1 MVILHGGKTMCTI
14 RDSKILMALAFFLML
29 CCQHI
34 GFAQVPAPST
44 ASALPPKI
52 ETKIFAA
59 LPTAQ
64 RASLSPDGLKISYRR
79 ARNGRDEIVVRTV
92 DSNAEQ
98 IIDIPE
104 EMDLAWKKW
113 AGNDRLLLGIARPF
127 NFFGVD
133 VIQTSLLAYDV
144 PKKTLAVV
152 GGANLGLDGDDV
164 LYVDPDG
171 AYILQSLSL
180 DLYKQP
186 AVYKIK
192 LADLTMEKIQNSRE
206 DVSEWYAD
214 DAGQLRMGVGFKYG
228 TLQFLYR
235 SGIDQPFKPIARI
248 RKSDSDA
255 EQKEKLFGLAS
266 IVTGSDE
273 GYVLSD
279 EKTGRVALYKFNY
292 LTQEMGEQI
301 YAHDRHDLEEFNLS
315 PDGKFVESVSFV
327 DDQDRIV
334 WLTPAMK
341 KLQSQLSKAVPEH
354 NLQIVSRSRDGNRML
369 ILGSAPND
377 PGLYYIYDNAKRD
390 LRRFINVQTALP
402 PEWLS
407 ETKPIAYKARDG
419 LDIPAYLTL
428 PRGRDP
434 KNLPLIIVP
443 HGGPFGIRDKLGYD
457 PEVQF
462 LANRGYAVLQPNYRG
477 SGGYGTAFF
486 EAGKGQIGRAM
497 QDDLDDGMD
506 WLVKQGISDAKRVCV
521 VGGSYGGYAAVW
533 AITRNPERYRCAAS
547 FAGVMDWDNMLKY
560 DRKFL
565 SKKGFG
571 NFSERVKGENVKT
584 LDAFSPYRK
593 AATINRPLLLGHGDQ
608 DFTVPISQSKK
619 LVDAMKKAGKNQS
632 LISYKGEG
640 HSFSDPANFQ
650 SWLDQM
656 DSFLAQHNPA

>member
-1 MVILHGGKTMCTI
+1 MATSHGGKTMGAI
-14 RDSKILMALAFFLML
+14 FDSRILQLAAFFLL
-29 CCQHI
+29 ITSQHLA
-34 GFAQVPAPST
+34 FAQAPAPSMAS

-52 ETKIFAA
+52 ETRLFAA
-59 LPTAQ
+59 LPTA
-64 RASLSPDGLKISYRR
+64 RNGDLSPDGLKMSYRR
-79 ARNGRDEIVVRTV
+79 ARNGRDEIVVQTI
-92 DSNAEQ
+92 DSNAQQ

-133 VIQTSLLAYDV
+133 VMQTSLLAYDV
-144 PKKTLAVV
+144 SNRTLTVV
-152 GGANLGLDGDDV
+152 GSANMGLEGDDV

-171 AYILQSLSL
+171 AYIIQSLSI

-192 LADLTMEKIQNSRE
+192 LADLTMEKIQSSRD

-214 DAGQLRMGVGFKYG
+214 DAGQLRMGVGIRNG
-228 TLQFLYR
+228 ALQFLYR

-248 RKSDSDA
+248 RRSDSDS
-255 EQKEKLFGLAS
+255 EKKEKLFGLAS

-279 EKTGRVALYKFNY
+279 EKTGRVALYRFNY
-292 LTQEMGEQI
+292 ATQEMGEQI
-301 YAHDRHDLEEFNLS
+301 FSHDRHDLEGFNLS
-315 PDGKFVESVSFV
+315 PDGKVVESISFV

-341 KLQSQLSKAVPEH
+341 KLQTSLSAAVPEH

-377 PGLYYIYDNAKRD
+377 PGLYYIYDKAKRD
-390 LRRFINVQTALP
+390 LRRFIDVQTALP
-402 PEWLS
+402 PQWLS
-407 ETKPIAYKARDG
+407 ETKSVTYKARDG

-434 KNLPLIIVP
+434 KNLPLIIMQ
-443 HGGPFGIRDKLGYD
+443 HGGPFGVRDKLGFD
-457 PEVQF
+457 AEVQF

-486 EAGKGQIGRAM
+486 DAGKGQIGRAM

-506 WLVKQGISDAKRVCV
+506 WLVKQGIGDAKRVCV
-521 VGGSYGGYAAVW
+521 IGSSYGGYAAVW
-533 AITRNPERYRCAAS
+533 AITR
-547 FAGVMDWDNMLKY
+547 
-560 DRKFL
+560 
-565 SKKGFG
+565 
-571 NFSERVKGENVKT
+571 
-584 LDAFSPYRK
+584 
-593 AATINRPLLLGHGDQ
+593 
-608 DFTVPISQSKK
+608 
-619 LVDAMKKAGKNQS
+619 
-632 LISYKGEG
+632 
-640 HSFSDPANFQ
+640 
-650 SWLDQM
+650 
-656 DSFLAQHNPA
+656 